1 MLIKTEIFLES
12 KKGLKL
18 TEEVEKLLQKEKIT
32 DGLMWVRVNSLTAI
46 LTLTNTFDNKTYDD
60 IVNVMNKNC
69 PTLVQYDTKVSPFDS
84 SGRIKS
90 SMVGNHLTLW
100 VENGK
105 CMLGSSQAIVA
116 IEFDGP
122 KKVNLELEIVT
133 SNHFEKDMIK
143 VDTQQHGLHD
153 VTEDIRHIVEQNKI
167 NSGFAYLFVP
177 HSTSGI
183 WLAEES
189 KEFIDLTKCLLD
201 RMVPE
206 IANFK
211 HRETPSD
218 AAGHIKTSL
227 AGTFLL
233 FKIDEGKCLI
243 GENKRI
249 YFMEFDGPRSR
260 KIQMVTLIK

>member
-1 MLIKTEIFLES
+1 MFVETEIFLES
-12 KKGLKL
+12 KRGLKL
-18 TEEVEKLLQKEKIT
+18 TEEVEKLLQKEKT
-32 DGLMWVRVNSLTAI
+32 KNGLMWVKVNSPTAI
-46 LTLTNTFDNKTYDD
+46 LTLTNTFDNRTYDD
-60 IVNVMNKNC
+60 IVDVMDKNC
-69 PTLVQYDTKVSPFDS
+69 PTLVQCETKISPFDS
-84 SGRIKS
+84 SGGIKS

-100 VENGK
+100 IENGK

-122 KKVNLELEIVT
+122 KKVKLELEIVA
-133 SNHFEKDMIK
+133 SNHFEKDVIK
-143 VDTQQHGLHD
+143 VYTQQHGLHD
-153 VTEDIRHIVEQNKI
+153 VTDEIKHVIEQNKAD
-167 NSGFAYLFVP
+167 SGFAYLFVP

-189 KEFIDLTKCLLD
+189 KGFIDLTKCLLD

-227 AGTFLL
+227 AGTYFL
-233 FKIDEGKCLI
+233 FKIDEGRCLI

-260 KIQMVTLIK
+260 KIQMVTLFK

>member
-1 MLIKTEIFLES
+1 MLIETEIFIES

-18 TEEVEKLLQKEKIT
+18 TEEIEKLLQKEKIT
-32 DGLMWVRVNSLTAI
+32 NGLMWVRVNSPTAI
-46 LTLTNTFDNKTYDD
+46 LTLTNTFDNRTYDD
-60 IVNVMNKNC
+60 IVDVMDKNC
-69 PTLVQYDTKVSPFDS
+69 PTLVQYETKISPFDS

-100 VENGK
+100 IENGK

-122 KKVNLELEIVT
+122 KKVKLEIEIIA
-133 SNHFEKDMIK
+133 SNHFEKDVIK

-153 VTEDIRHIVEQNKI
+153 VTDEIKHAIEQNKVD
-167 NSGFAYLFVP
+167 SGFAYLFVP

-183 WLAEES
+183 WLAEDSEG
-189 KEFIDLTKCLLD
+189 FIDLTKSLLD

-227 AGTFLL
+227 AGTYLL
-233 FKIDEGKCLI
+233 FKIDERKCLI

-249 YFMEFDGPRSR
+249 YFMEFDGPRPR
-260 KIQMVTLIK
+260 KIQMVILTK

>member
-1 MLIKTEIFLES
+1 MVVRISDKTQNYS
-12 KKGLKL
+12 KV
-18 TEEVEKLLQKEKIT
+18 TKLLVK
-32 DGLMWVRVNSLTAI
+32 
-46 LTLTNTFDNKTYDD
+46 
-60 IVNVMNKNC
+60 
-69 PTLVQYDTKVSPFDS
+69 
-84 SGRIKS
+84 
-90 SMVGNHLTLW
+90 
-100 VENGK
+100 
-105 CMLGSSQAIVA
+105 
-116 IEFDGP
+116 P
-122 KKVNLELEIVT
+122 K
-133 SNHFEKDMIK
+133 
-143 VDTQQHGLHD
+143 
-153 VTEDIRHIVEQNKI
+153 
-167 NSGFAYLFVP
+167 
-177 HSTSGI
+177 
-183 WLAEES
+183 
-189 KEFIDLTKCLLD
+189 FIDLTKCLLD

>member
-1 MLIKTEIFLES
+1 
-12 KKGLKL
+12 
-18 TEEVEKLLQKEKIT
+18 
-32 DGLMWVRVNSLTAI
+32 
-46 LTLTNTFDNKTYDD
+46 
-60 IVNVMNKNC
+60 
-69 PTLVQYDTKVSPFDS
+69 
-84 SGRIKS
+84 
-90 SMVGNHLTLW
+90 MVL
-100 VENGK
+100 
-105 CMLGSSQAIVA
+105 
-116 IEFDGP
+116 
-122 KKVNLELEIVT
+122 KVNLELEIVT